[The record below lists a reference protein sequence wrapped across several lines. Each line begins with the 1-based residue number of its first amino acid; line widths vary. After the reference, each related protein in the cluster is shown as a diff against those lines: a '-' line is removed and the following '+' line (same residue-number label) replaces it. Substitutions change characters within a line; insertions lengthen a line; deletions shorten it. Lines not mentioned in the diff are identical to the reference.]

1 VLMTRAPHQS
11 SFVRGDT
18 DGCLSL
24 AQVQWRVD
32 GKYL

>member
-24 AQVQWRVD
+24 AQV
-32 GKYL
+32 